1 MEVIGRHIK
10 HLSRLIDDLLDVS
23 RITRGKIRL
32 RKEIVDLTP
41 IITSAVDAMRSA
53 IEERHHELTVAATSG
68 SCWVEVDRMRL
79 EQILTNLLSNAVRY
93 TEQGGKIWVSVNR
106 EGKEV
111 LVRVRDSGIGI
122 APERLSQVF
131 ELFAQ
136 GDHSL
141 ARAEGGLG
149 IGLTLAR
156 SLAELQG
163 GSLSA
168 RSDGPGMGSEFTVTL
183 PAVNPPTASPSRRGV
198 AESAMTSR
206 RVLIVDDNVDLA
218 NGLARLLGLLGHSV
232 HVAHDGRDAIEA
244 ARAFV
249 PQVVLLDIGLP
260 TMDGYQVAREL
271 RMQDFGKAA
280 RIIAITGY
288 GQEEDR
294 RRSYEAGF
302 DHHLVKPID
311 FNSLTTLF
319 ATPGLA

>member
-1 MEVIGRHIK
+1 MEVISRHIK

-32 RKEIVDLTP
+32 RKEVVDLTP
-41 IITSAVDAMRSA
+41 IINSAVDAMRPKV
-53 IEERHHELTVAATSG
+53 EERQHELTVAATSG
-68 SCWVEVDRMRL
+68 DCWVEVDSMRL
-79 EQILTNLLSNAVRY
+79 EQILTNLLSNAARY
-93 TEQGGKIWVSVNR
+93 TEKGGKIWVSAER
-106 EGKEV
+106 EGKDV
-111 LVRVRDSGIGI
+111 FVRVRDSGIGI
-122 APERLSQVF
+122 APERLTQIF
-131 ELFAQ
+131 ELFTQ

-149 IGLTLAR
+149 IGLTVAR

-163 GSLSA
+163 GSVSA
-168 RSDGPGMGSEFTVTL
+168 RSDGPGMGSEFTVRL
-183 PAVNPPTASPSRRGV
+183 PGVNPPLASSTKTGMREPAG
-198 AESAMTSR
+198 TSR

-232 HVAHDGRDAIEA
+232 HVAHDGKEAIEA
-244 ARAFV
+244 ARGFE

-260 TMDGYQVAREL
+260 TMDGYQVAREI
-271 RMQDFGKAA
+271 RMQEFGKSA

-319 ATPGLA
+319 ASPGCA